1 MATFSGETLLQIDR
15 QVFAASF
22 SQEGLWFLDQLEPGS
37 AINTLTA
44 TVEVSSA
51 LLPRVLETSL
61 NLLVER
67 HEILRTTLRMRE
79 GQLVQVIAPRLHIP
93 LRVTDL
99 RALSQAEQQ
108 EQAQRLAT
116 QQAQLPFVLSQGP
129 LLRCTL
135 LHLTSEQ
142 SVLLLHLHR
151 IVCDDWS
158 VALLVRELACLYDAC
173 AAGHPSSLPPL
184 PMQYAQVVAWQ
195 REWLQGEAAAAE
207 LAYWKQRLAGS
218 PAGLDLPGDRPRL
231 AVPSYRGAMH
241 SLALP
246 KALSEA
252 VRELSRREG
261 VSLEMTLVAAWQSL
275 LYRYTGQEDLVIGMV
290 TTGRLRVKSEGV
302 IGLFENILALR
313 SDLAGD
319 PSFRAVLGR
328 VREVMLGAQAHQE
341 LPFEAL
347 VKELHP
353 TRALGHNPLFQ
364 VLLIL
369 APPRP
374 ALPPGWTLSQVEVE
388 TGTSRFDLS
397 LRVEERAEG
406 LLARFQYSSDLFDE
420 ATIARLAGHW
430 QRLLE
435 GIAANPNQP
444 LSALP
449 LLREQERHQLLV
461 EWNATRVAYPQE
473 KVLHQLFEIQ
483 VERTPE
489 AVAVVCEGER
499 LSYQKLNARANH
511 LAHQLQEAGVMPE
524 SLVALL
530 LERGVNFIAAILAV
544 FKTGGAFLPLDPEHP
559 VARRTQIV
567 QQSGCQLVLTS
578 EAYGTELEDAL
589 GEVCAGSQRARVIP
603 IEALLQQSTVAKNLP
618 LRSGPGNLAYIM
630 YTSGSTGA
638 PKGVMVEQG
647 GMVNHIFA
655 KLADLDISRQD
666 RVAQNGPPCF
676 NIVVWQCLAALV
688 VGGSVYVFRDEIAH
702 DPLRLLEQ
710 LEEKQITILQAVPSI
725 LRAVAQQAELLG
737 EKRPRLADLRWV
749 VPTGDALSPELCR
762 QWLKLYPAIPL
773 LNTYGST
780 ECSDDQCHYVISQP
794 PGVDYPLAIMSI
806 GRPIQNMRTYILDAQ
821 LQPVPV
827 GVVGDLYIGGRGV
840 GRGYLHDAQR
850 TAEVFL
856 PDPFGPQAG
865 GRLYKTRDRAR
876 YLPDG
881 NIEFLGR
888 SDNLVKVHGLRI
900 EPGEIEALL
909 EQHAGVRE
917 AVVVAR
923 ENRGRNK
930 YLVAYVVPV
939 QDEPS
944 SSEELRSWL
953 RGKLPE
959 YMVPGAF
966 MFLESLPLN
975 ANGKVER
982 RALPAPELSRKT
994 AEESYVAPRHLVE
1007 QQLVQI
1013 WEELLGVR
1021 PIGIKDDFF
1030 ELGGD
1035 SLLAVRLFDRMAQV
1049 CGKKLA
1055 LATLFA
1061 GATIEQVAKALG
1073 EETQTQT
1080 RAPLVVVQAGGS
1092 RRPFFFLHG
1101 QWTGGA
1107 LYSRE
1112 LAHHLGPEQPFYL
1125 LEPYKFDGLAVP
1137 PTLEEMAAAHLET
1150 LRSVQPEG
1158 PYLLGGWCNG
1168 GLVAYE
1174 MARQLHAQGQTVDL
1188 LVLMDSDA
1196 PAPKF
1201 EQDRRIIDGLC
1212 NLLRLSKEKQVDWF
1226 LLYRHLRLSF
1236 HHWRLNKFKHAGT
1249 THRDELEPGV
1259 ADEVSPQLDAIIP
1272 RREVLRQDWLS
1283 IYDWA
1288 AAGYMPYSY
1297 PGKITFFWTE
1307 EEPLRREGWFKLIEA
1322 KLIEDKKED
1331 IHIIPGNHITSR
1343 TKYLSVLAE
1352 HLSTCLSKVHE

>member
-1 MATFSGETLLQIDR
+1 MVTFSGETLLPIDR
-15 QVFAASF
+15 KSCAASF
-22 SQEGLWFLDQLEPGS
+22 AQEGLWLLDQLEPGS
-37 AINTLTA
+37 AINAMTA
-44 TVEVSSA
+44 TVEVGGA
-51 LLPRVLETSL
+51 LLPDVLETSL

-67 HEILRTTLRMRE
+67 HEILRTSVGMHE
-79 GQLVQVIAPRLHIP
+79 GHLVQVIAPHLHIP

-99 RALSQAEQQ
+99 RGTAA
-108 EQAQRLAT
+108 
-116 QQAQLPFVLSQGP
+116 QQAQAPFVLDQGP

-135 LHLTSEQ
+135 VHLSSEQ
-142 SVLLLHLHR
+142 SLLLLHLHR
-151 IVCDDWS
+151 IVSDDWS
-158 VALLVRELACLYDAC
+158 VGLLVRELACLYDAC
-173 AAGHPSSLPPL
+173 AAGGPSPLPPL
-184 PMQYAQVVAWQ
+184 PWQYADFATWQ

-207 LAYWKQRLAGS
+207 LAYWRQQLASS
-218 PAGLDLPGDRPRL
+218 PTGLDLPTDRPRP

-241 SLALP
+241 SMALP
-246 KALSEA
+246 QALSEA

-261 VSLEMTLVAAWQSL
+261 VSLETTLVAAWQSL
-275 LYRYTGQEDLVIGMV
+275 LYRYSGQEDLVTGTV
-290 TTGRLRVKSEGV
+290 SAGRLREKSEGV
-302 IGLFENILALR
+302 IGPFENMLALR

-319 PSFRAVLGR
+319 PGFRAVLGR
-328 VREVMLGAQAHQE
+328 VREAMLGAQAHQE
-341 LPFEAL
+341 VPFEAL

-364 VLLIL
+364 VLLTL

-374 ALPPGWTLSQVEVE
+374 ALPPGWALSQVQVA
-388 TGTSRFDLS
+388 TGSSRFDLH
-397 LRVEERAEG
+397 LAVEERAKEG
-406 LLARFQYSSDLFDE
+406 LLARWQYGRDLFDE
-420 ATIARLAGHW
+420 ATIVRLAGHW

-435 GIAANPNQP
+435 GIVANPEQP

-449 LLREQERHQLLV
+449 LLREQEAHQLLV

-473 KVLHQLFEIQ
+473 KVLHQLFEAQ

-499 LSYQKLNARANH
+499 LSYQELNARANR

-530 LERGVNFIAAILAV
+530 LERGVNFVAAILAV
-544 FKTGGAFLPLDPEHP
+544 FKAGGAFLPLDPEHP
-559 VARRTQIV
+559 VARRAQIV
-567 QQSGCQLVLTS
+567 QQSGCQLVLT
-578 EAYGTELEDAL
+578 EGAYGPELEAAL
-589 GEVCAGSQRARVIP
+589 GEGSAGSQRARVIP
-603 IEALLQQSTVAKNLP
+603 IEALLRQRSPAKNLP

-647 GMVNHIFA
+647 GMVDHIFA
-655 KLADLDISRQD
+655 KLADLGISQRD

-676 NIVVWQCLAALV
+676 DIVVWQCLAALV
-688 VGGSVYVFRDEIAH
+688 VGASVYVFRDEIAH
-702 DPLRLLEQ
+702 DPLHLLEQ
-710 LEEKQITILQAVPSI
+710 LEEQQITILQAVPSI

-737 EKRPRLADLRWV
+737 EQRPRLAHLRWV
-749 VPTGDALSPELCR
+749 APTGDALLPELCR
-762 QWLKLYPAIPL
+762 QWLKLYAAIPL

-794 PGVDYPLAIMSI
+794 PGGDYPLAIMSI
-806 GRPIQNMRTYILDAQ
+806 GRPIQNMRTYILDAR
-821 LQPVPV
+821 LQPVPI

-865 GRLYKTRDRAR
+865 GRMYKTRDRAR

-917 AVVVAR
+917 AVVVAT
-923 ENRGRNK
+923 EATEAAEGRGRNK
-930 YLVAYVVPV
+930 HLVAYVVPV
-939 QDEPS
+939 QDEPCS
-944 SSEELRSWL
+944 SGELRSWL

-959 YMVPGAF
+959 YMVPSAF

-994 AEESYVAPRHLVE
+994 AQESYVAPVLPRE

-1013 WEELLGVR
+1013 WEELLGVQ
-1021 PIGIKDDFF
+1021 PVGIRDDFF

-1035 SLLAVRLFDRMAQV
+1035 SLLAVRLFDRIAQV
-1049 CGKKLA
+1049 CGKRLA
-1055 LATLFA
+1055 LATLFG
-1061 GATIEQVAKALG
+1061 GATIEQVARALG
-1073 EETQTQT
+1073 EETQAQT

-1112 LAHHLGPEQPFYL
+1112 LARHVGPEQPFYL
-1125 LEPYKFDGLAVP
+1125 LEPYRFDGLAVP
-1137 PTLEEMAAAHLET
+1137 PTLQEMAAAHLET

-1174 MARQLHAQGQTVDL
+1174 MARQLYAQDQAVDL
-1188 LVLMDSDA
+1188 LLLMDADA

-1201 EQDRRIIDGLC
+1201 KRDRRVIVGLC
-1212 NLLRLSKEKQVDWF
+1212 SLLRLSKAKQVDWF
-1226 LLYRHLRLSF
+1226 LVYRHLRLSF
-1236 HHWRLNKFKHAGT
+1236 HHWRLHTFKHAGT
-1249 THRDELEPGV
+1249 TKRDELEPGV
-1259 ADEVSPQLDAIIP
+1259 ADEVSPRLDAIIP
-1272 RREVLRQDWLS
+1272 SREALRQDWLS

-1288 AAGYMPYSY
+1288 AAGYMPCSY
-1297 PGKITFFWTE
+1297 PGKVTFFWTE
-1307 EEPLRREGWFKLIEA
+1307 EEPWRREGWFTMIEARLIE
-1322 KLIEDKKED
+1322 EKKVD
-1331 IHIIPGNHITSR
+1331 VHSIPGDHITSR
-1343 TKYLSVLAE
+1343 TKYLPILAE
-1352 HLSTCLSKVHE
+1352 HVSTCLSKGLTPS